1 MSVELGNGKL
11 GAHCLRARVPRVL
24 KVLRSDA
31 QHIGSVAKTNHCPL
45 SLATAKLAPIVCV
58 PESLGYCRCCEVMPE
73 PSVVSH
79 TPSPW

>member
-1 MSVELGNGKL
+1 MPNN
-11 GAHCLRARVPRVL
+11 
-24 KVLRSDA
+24 
-31 QHIGSVAKTNHCPL
+31 IGSVAKTNQCPL